1 MQIRR
6 NSTHNYSIYPKK
18 FHSAFL
24 EPVKIYQDDIIAK
37 SNNIQR
43 IAFYGIN
50 RSEIPKKRSNG
61 KQQLSD
67 NVYFIRLKKYK
78 KDLLWAKAMN
88 MLTYK
93 VSDMI
98 SGGAKF
104 SELIDYVSEN
114 LPLINNNEAY
124 GQRRKSAGTFILNQ
138 NGRGQEYFEKYQ
150 SKIFDLE
157 YCDYLITK
165 SNFEYRNANVCKI
178 ESVDSD
184 SAILVSYG
192 FNPVNKI
199 SNLSLAEKEY
209 EKLKS
214 INNPNEHQILKST
227 AIIHWLIS
235 QESPFERGNDSF
247 AGIIAK
253 SILHSYNMYISP
265 LKEEK
270 SIDFEAFY
278 TDLNEFIKIYPE
290 LFEIKPYKKI

>member
-1 MQIRR
+1 M
-6 NSTHNYSIYPKK
+6 
-18 FHSAFL
+18 
-24 EPVKIYQDDIIAK
+24 
-37 SNNIQR
+37 
-43 IAFYGIN
+43 
-50 RSEIPKKRSNG
+50 
-61 KQQLSD
+61 
-67 NVYFIRLKKYK
+67 
-78 KDLLWAKAMN
+78 
-88 MLTYK
+88 
-93 VSDMI
+93 
-98 SGGAKF
+98 
-104 SELIDYVSEN
+104 
-114 LPLINNNEAY
+114 
-124 GQRRKSAGTFILNQ
+124 
-138 NGRGQEYFEKYQ
+138 
-150 SKIFDLE
+150 
-157 YCDYLITK
+157 
-165 SNFEYRNANVCKI
+165 
-178 ESVDSD
+178 
-184 SAILVSYG
+184 
-192 FNPVNKI
+192 NKI